1 MKGSL
6 SKKDLIEIWQFYT
19 GVQNIEEIDDNE
31 EDEEEE
37 TYTLFYNTYEYQGA
51 EEGNKETV
59 EKFKEEINGIKDR
72 KGIGCIIQLIKK
84 IDHWCFETCLTL
96 GLYKN
101 TTSNLSEGFFGSL
114 KLRLKRRK
122 VMLKELIDVIK
133 EMCSDEF
140 KNHYTIELPREI
152 IDINDIR
159 YRQLTPLSKIII
171 MEQVNLANSDHYK
184 SNNSKCLSCKIRNSN
199 LINFWPC
206 CHLFKELYGN
216 SIFIKYEDLPA
227 RCFSKQSQSIK
238 STDSSICNLIKPEKS
253 STLNKI
259 TYMKVYKN
267 TPSIPRRNVEMRRKR
282 VKQIIHNTYGFN
294 DFRSMINHSYLNG
307 ITLINGFLSSTEIDI
322 SVVNSLE
329 KNCDNV
335 NDKELIESIID
346 HVDEN
351 VEEININDSGDEIDI
366 YTKEVIELFSIQL
379 ILCILYTQQI
389 EFCPSL

>member
-199 LINFWPC
+199 
-206 CHLFKELYGN
+206 
-216 SIFIKYEDLPA
+216 
-227 RCFSKQSQSIK
+227 
-238 STDSSICNLIKPEKS
+238 
-253 STLNKI
+253 
-259 TYMKVYKN
+259 
-267 TPSIPRRNVEMRRKR
+267 
-282 VKQIIHNTYGFN
+282 
-294 DFRSMINHSYLNG
+294 
-307 ITLINGFLSSTEIDI
+307 
-322 SVVNSLE
+322 
-329 KNCDNV
+329 
-335 NDKELIESIID
+335 
-346 HVDEN
+346 
-351 VEEININDSGDEIDI
+351 
-366 YTKEVIELFSIQL
+366 
-379 ILCILYTQQI
+379 
-389 EFCPSL
+389 